1 MYYFVVVKI
10 PQTINITKNM
20 TANEALDNYLG
31 SLNPKERIAKSRD
44 IRILCRKS
52 RSVLSDWRKGRT
64 KITWI
69 WRDKISE
76 AIGKNIFENVSN

>member
-1 MYYFVVVKI
+1 
-10 PQTINITKNM
+10 M